1 MKAEWRSLPFLGWA
15 VLLKARDNKKNR
27 RTAHV
32 VCCADTHRH
41 RGKHTDT
48 MQKNVSAE
56 VLERCFIPY
65 YEEQKRIRGE
75 WTTQTKVLF
84 PGYVFMITENVEALY
99 EELKTIIGL
108 TKLIGTGEEI
118 VPLQEEEIAF
128 LESFGGAKQV
138 VEMSQGVIEHSQVKV
153 TSGPLQGKEGYIR
166 KIDRHKRKA
175 WLEIEMFGRA
185 QNIQVGLEIVA
196 KIE

>member
-1 MKAEWRSLPFLGWA
+1 MWY
-15 VLLKARDNKKNR
+15 VVQT
-27 RTAHV
+27 RTGTEESIRIQ
-32 VCCADTHRH
+32 C
-41 RGKHTDT
+41 K
-48 MQKNVSAE
+48 KNVSAE

-138 VEMSQGVIEHSQVKV
+138 VEMS
-153 TSGPLQGKEGYIR
+153 
-166 KIDRHKRKA
+166 
-175 WLEIEMFGRA
+175 
-185 QNIQVGLEIVA
+185 
-196 KIE
+196 

>member
-1 MKAEWRSLPFLGWA
+1 M
-15 VLLKARDNKKNR
+15 
-27 RTAHV
+27 

-99 EELKTIIGL
+99 EELKTIIG
-108 TKLIGTGEEI
+108 
-118 VPLQEEEIAF
+118 
-128 LESFGGAKQV
+128 
-138 VEMSQGVIEHSQVKV
+138 VIEHSQVKV